1 MDLELVHTPLY
12 TGLTAAFLIMMQV
25 VLMWRVIGLRGQAE
39 VLFGTGGND
48 ALAQR
53 QRVHGNFIE
62 NAPTFLIGLAL
73 IELMVGSTLWVLL
86 LAGVFVV
93 SRIAHAIG
101 LGMSTG
107 VTPGRL
113 IGILGTMICM
123 LVAAGYL
130 AYLVID
136 QL

>member
-12 TGLTAAFLIMMQV
+12 TGLTAAFLIVMQV
-25 VLMWRVIGLRGQAE
+25 VLMYRVIGLRGQAE
-39 VLFGTGGND
+39 VLFGAGGNE
-48 ALAQR
+48 ALEQR

-73 IELMVGSTLWVLL
+73 IELMVGSSLWVLV

-113 IGILGTMICM
+113 VGILGTMICM
-123 LVAAGYL
+123 VVAAGYL
-130 AYLVID
+130 AYLAID

>member
-1 MDLELVHTPLY
+1 V
-12 TGLTAAFLIMMQV
+12 
-25 VLMWRVIGLRGQAE
+25 
-39 VLFGTGGND
+39 
-48 ALAQR
+48 
-53 QRVHGNFIE
+53 
-62 NAPTFLIGLAL
+62 
-73 IELMVGSTLWVLL
+73 

-113 IGILGTMICM
+113 AGTLGTMICT
-123 LVAAGYL
+123 LIAGGYL
-130 AYLVID
+130 AYLVIG

>member
-1 MDLELVHTPLY
+1 MDLELVHMPLY
-12 TGLTAAFLIMMQV
+12 TGLTAAFLMVMQV
-25 VLMWRVIGLRGQAE
+25 VLMFRVIGLRGQAE
-39 VLFGTGGND
+39 VLFGTGGNE
-48 ALAQR
+48 ALEQR

-62 NAPTFLIGLAL
+62 NVPTFLIVLAL
-73 IELMVGSTLWVLL
+73 IELMVGSTLWVLV

-113 IGILGTMICM
+113 VGILGTMICM
-123 LVAAGYL
+123 VVAAGYL

>member
-1 MDLELVHTPLY
+1 MDPELLHTPLY
-12 TGLTAAFLIMMQV
+12 AGLTAAFLIVMQV
-25 VLMWRVIGLRGQAE
+25 VLMYRVIGLRGQAE
-39 VLFGTGGND
+39 VLFGAGGNE
-48 ALAQR
+48 ALEQR

-62 NAPTFLIGLAL
+62 NVPTFLIVLAL
-73 IELMVGSTLWVLL
+73 IELMVGSTLWVLV

-113 IGILGTMICM
+113 VGILGTMICM
-123 LVAAGYL
+123 VVAAGYL

>member
-1 MDLELVHTPLY
+1 MDLELLRTPLY
-12 TGLTAAFLIMMQV
+12 TGLTAAFLMVMQV
-25 VLMWRVIGLRGQAE
+25 VLMFRVMGQRGQAE
-39 VLFGTGGND
+39 VVFGTGGNE
-48 ALAQR
+48 ALEQR

-62 NAPTFLIGLAL
+62 NVPTFLIVLAL
-73 IELMVGSTLWVLL
+73 IELMVGSSVWVLV

-101 LGMSTG
+101 LGTSTG

-113 IGILGTMICM
+113 VGILGTMICM

>member
-1 MDLELVHTPLY
+1 MDMELVHTPFY
-12 TGLTAAFLIMMQV
+12 TGLTAAFLMVMQV
-25 VLMWRVIGLRGQAE
+25 VLMFRVIGQRGQAE
-39 VLFGTGGND
+39 VLFGTGGNE
-48 ALAQR
+48 ALEQR

-62 NAPTFLIGLAL
+62 NVPTFLIGLAL
-73 IELMVGSTLWVLL
+73 IELMVGSTLWVSV
-86 LAGVFVV
+86 LAGAFVV

-101 LGMSTG
+101 LSMSIG

-113 IGILGTMICM
+113 VGSLGTVICM

-130 AYLVID
+130 AYLVIG

>member
-1 MDLELVHTPLY
+1 MDMELIYTPLY
-12 TGLTAAFLIMMQV
+12 TGLTAAFLMVMQV
-25 VLMWRVIGLRGQAE
+25 VLMYRVIGQRGQAD
-39 VLFGTGGND
+39 VLIGAGGNE
-48 ALAQR
+48 ALEQR

-62 NAPTFLIGLAL
+62 NVPTFLIGLAL
-73 IELMVGSTLWVLL
+73 IELMEGSTLWVLV

-113 IGILGTMICM
+113 AGTLGTMICT
-123 LVAAGYL
+123 LIAGGYL
-130 AYLVID
+130 AYLVIG

>member
-1 MDLELVHTPLY
+1 MDLELVHMPLY
-12 TGLTAAFLIMMQV
+12 TGLTAAFLMVMQV
-25 VLMWRVIGLRGQAE
+25 VLMFRVIGLRGQAE
-39 VLFGTGGND
+39 VLFGTGGNE
-48 ALAQR
+48 ALEQR

-73 IELMVGSTLWVLL
+73 IELMVGSSLWVLV

-107 VTPGRL
+107 VTSGRL
-113 IGILGTMICM
+113 VGILGTMICM
-123 LVAAGYL
+123 VVAAGYL

-136 QL
+136 KL

>member
-1 MDLELVHTPLY
+1 MDMELITTPLY
-12 TGLTAAFLIMMQV
+12 TGLTAAFLMVMQV
-25 VLMWRVIGLRGQAE
+25 VLMYRVIGQRGQAD
-39 VLFGTGGND
+39 VLIGAGGNE
-48 ALAQR
+48 ALEQR

-62 NAPTFLIGLAL
+62 NVPTFLIGLAL
-73 IELMVGSTLWVLL
+73 IELMVGSTLWVLV

-113 IGILGTMICM
+113 AGTLGTMICT
-123 LVAAGYL
+123 LIAGGYL
-130 AYLVID
+130 AYLVIG

>member
-1 MDLELVHTPLY
+1 MDLELVHMPLY
-12 TGLTAAFLIMMQV
+12 TGLTAAFLMVMQV
-25 VLMWRVIGLRGQAE
+25 VLMFRVIGLRGQAE
-39 VLFGTGGND
+39 VLFGTGGNE
-48 ALAQR
+48 ALEQR

-73 IELMVGSTLWVLL
+73 IELMVGSTLWVLV

-107 VTPGRL
+107 VTSGRL
-113 IGILGTMICM
+113 VGILGTMICM
-123 LVAAGYL
+123 VVAAGYL

-136 QL
+136 KL

>member
-1 MDLELVHTPLY
+1 MDLESVHMPLY
-12 TGLTAAFLIMMQV
+12 TGLTAAFLMVMQV
-25 VLMWRVIGLRGQAE
+25 VLMFRVIGLRGQAE
-39 VLFGTGGND
+39 VLFGTGGNE
-48 ALAQR
+48 ALEQR

-73 IELMVGSTLWVLL
+73 IELMVGSSLWVLV

-107 VTPGRL
+107 VTSGRL
-113 IGILGTMICM
+113 VGILGTMICM
-123 LVAAGYL
+123 VVAAGYL

-136 QL
+136 KL

>member
-1 MDLELVHTPLY
+1 MDLELLRTPLY
-12 TGLTAAFLIMMQV
+12 TGLTAAFLMVMQV
-25 VLMWRVIGLRGQAE
+25 VLMFRVMGQRGQAE
-39 VLFGTGGND
+39 VVFGTGGNE
-48 ALAQR
+48 ALEQR

-62 NAPTFLIGLAL
+62 NVPTFLIVLAL
-73 IELMVGSTLWVLL
+73 IELMVGSSVWVLV

-113 IGILGTMICM
+113 VGILGTMICM

>member
-1 MDLELVHTPLY
+1 MDMDLIYTPLY
-12 TGLTAAFLIMMQV
+12 TGLTAAFLMVMQV
-25 VLMWRVIGLRGQAE
+25 VLMWRVIGQRGQAE
-39 VLFGTGGND
+39 VMFGTGSNE
-48 ALAQR
+48 ALEQR

-62 NAPTFLIGLAL
+62 NVPNFLIGLAL
-73 IELMVGSTLWVLL
+73 IELMVGSTLWVLV

-107 VTPGRL
+107 VTPARL
-113 IGILGTMICM
+113 VGTMGTMICT

-130 AYLVID
+130 AYLVIG